1 MPTMPFHLEKG
12 DMLNALESLLNDHA
26 HQADLETAVNNLL
39 ATNDLRATLD
49 AAAAATGDASLA
61 NLVKTGTLAWF
72 ATPAYW
78 KDYSGDINSIV
89 AHALL
94 FAMRRAWDWKEGSPF
109 PEAHRR
115 RRRIHLWWHCS
126 QRWFESWVTWERKN
140 GPIHVLFAT
149 PPIIGGTIWKDID
162 AAEQAGQ
169 ANPLANPFQ
178 ADPNGD
184 MVLISQPLHEPTH
197 RTLTL
202 LSNVA
207 AIPTP
212 QFSTHWTDSGKVA
225 AWSIPAHAGGM
236 NKRRQWS

>member
-1 MPTMPFHLEKG
+1 
-12 DMLNALESLLNDHA
+12 
-26 HQADLETAVNNLL
+26 
-39 ATNDLRATLD
+39 
-49 AAAAATGDASLA
+49 
-61 NLVKTGTLAWF
+61 
-72 ATPAYW
+72 
-78 KDYSGDINSIV
+78 
-89 AHALL
+89 
-94 FAMRRAWDWKEGSPF
+94 
-109 PEAHRR
+109 
-115 RRRIHLWWHCS
+115 
-126 QRWFESWVTWERKN
+126 
-140 GPIHVLFAT
+140 LFAT